1 MQVSLYARH
10 APTFKRPERSDPRS
24 SAKFLDSNSQRNLF
38 GQDSLQNSA
47 SASSSS
53 SSTTFSSPFSPTRQK
68 QSDSEFLYFLKNSI
82 FAPLEFALK
91 ECEKRKPPL
100 FTEMVF
106 ILGKLGE
113 DVMSCY
119 MLLCDVMCCV
129 VCMF

>member
-38 GQDSLQNSA
+38 GPDSLQN

-53 SSTTFSSPFSPTRQK
+53 SSTSFSSPFSPTRQK

-119 MLLCDVMCCV
+119 MLLCDVMCYV
-129 VCMF
+129 VRMF